1 MLAQRIIRPQPRQL
15 LGDSPAILGEAL
27 NDGVNLSVWQRQL
40 PLHIVEFAEILLALG
55 EPLAESLTLE
65 PSGDGELQLPTLA
78 AAHRD
83 VAGHAG
89 FVADVAWL
97 VLGRDSRQEKR
108 GWSMRGAS
116 ACACGCWTSPC
127 ARASTSITYRCG

>member
-1 MLAQRIIRPQPRQL
+1 MLAQQIIRPQPRQL
-15 LGDSPAILGEAL
+15 LGDSPAVLGEAL

-40 PLHIVEFAEILLALG
+40 PLHIAEFAETVLALS

-83 VAGHAG
+83 VPGHAG
-89 FVADVAWL
+89 FVADVA
-97 VLGRDSRQEKR
+97 
-108 GWSMRGAS
+108 
-116 ACACGCWTSPC
+116 
-127 ARASTSITYRCG
+127 